1 MCKSITNVK
10 NALCCIFV
18 HEYMQKPKKVR
29 LIWSQSFLA
38 TFWSK
43 VRMHSTRWLYLCI
56 FGLRSTFVQDDIYIN
71 CWMLQIYINLH
82 HCKYSSTAGCKYILT
97 AITANIYQLL
107 DANIYKPLSL
117 QMYINCWVQIYIST
131 AITAKTYQLL
141 YANYINHHH
150 YKYIST
156 AGCKYIYQ
164 PPSLQINFWMQIY
177 ITSFTANIYQLQ
189 DVNIYQLLDANTYQP
204 PSLSPQAMLPSP
216 SWGYNRLTHP
226 LHDRSLISYLR
237 LPPFPLVHILFL
249 KCPFVIFLAEFIFLF
264 EYFQHSADRIFG

>member
-1 MCKSITNVK
+1 
-10 NALCCIFV
+10 
-18 HEYMQKPKKVR
+18 
-29 LIWSQSFLA
+29 
-38 TFWSK
+38 
-43 VRMHSTRWLYLCI
+43 
-56 FGLRSTFVQDDIYIN
+56 
-71 CWMLQIYINLH
+71 MLQIYINLY

-107 DANIYKPLSL
+107 DANTYKPLSL
-117 QMYINCWVQIYIST
+117 QMYINCWVQIYISN

-164 PPSLQINFWMQIY
+164 LPSLQINFWMQIY
-177 ITSFTANIYQLQ
+177 ITSFTANIYQLE
-189 DVNIYQLLDANTYQP
+189 DANIYQLLDANIYQS
-204 PSLSPQAMLPSP
+204 PSLQIYINCWMQIHINRHHSPPQAMLPSP

-249 KCPFVIFLAEFIFLF
+249 KCPFAISLAEFYFLF
-264 EYFQHSADRIFG
+264 NY